1 MATAISWLSEP
12 LRYGFLQRG
21 LIAAVLV
28 GILCAVIGT
37 FVVLKGLA
45 FIGDA
50 LSHIA
55 FTGIVVAFLG
65 GFAFY
70 IGALVA
76 AVLAALAIGT
86 VHRRIG
92 ISTDTSIGILFS
104 GIFALGIVLMSVGIK
119 SYTVDLFS
127 YLFGDILAVTRADLI
142 GIVLL
147 GTGVLLVILA
157 LYKELLFVSFDP
169 VVAEA
174 AGLPGGLLQM
184 LLLVLLSVTVVVAV
198 QAVGIVL
205 VVAMLVTPSATA
217 YLITDRFGRMM
228 VLGAGFGALAALAG
242 FYLSYYLDVPSG
254 GAIVLVAT
262 VLFVVMAI
270 VSPKRGGWRRLRWE
284 LTADSERSA

>member
-1 MATAISWLSEP
+1 MADVLSWLSEP

-21 LIAAVLV
+21 LVAAILV

-76 AVLAALAIGT
+76 AILAALAIGT
-86 VHRRIG
+86 VHRKIG
-92 ISTDTSIGILFS
+92 VSTDTSIGILFS

-127 YLFGDILAVTRADLI
+127 YLFGDILAVTRTDLI
-142 GIVLL
+142 GIVVL
-147 GTGVLLVILA
+147 GLGVLAVILA
-157 LYKELLFVSFDP
+157 FYKELLFVSFDP

-184 LLLVLLSVTVVVAV
+184 LLLVLLSITVVVSV

-228 VLGAGFGALAALAG
+228 WLGAGFGAIAALAG

-262 VLFVVMAI
+262 TLFGLVAI
-270 VSPKRGGWRRLRWE
+270 VSPKQGGWRRLRWE
-284 LTADSERSA
+284 LTANGKGS

>member
-1 MATAISWLSEP
+1 MASVASWLTEP
-12 LRYGFLQRG
+12 LQYGFLQRG
-21 LIAAVLV
+21 LVAAILV

-76 AVLAALAIGT
+76 ALLAALAIGT

-119 SYTVDLFS
+119 TYTVDLFS
-127 YLFGDILAVTRADLI
+127 YLFGDILAVTRTDLI
-142 GIVLL
+142 GILLL
-147 GTGVLLVILA
+147 GAGVLAVIFA
-157 LYKELLFVSFDP
+157 LYKELVFVSFDP

-184 LLLVLLSVTVVVAV
+184 LLLILLSVTVVVSV

-217 YLITDRFGRMM
+217 FLITDRFGRMM
-228 VLGAGFGALAALAG
+228 LLGAGFGALSALAG
-242 FYLSYYLDVPSG
+242 FYLSYYLNVPSG

-262 VLFVVMAI
+262 TLFVITAI
-270 VSPKRGGWRRLRWE
+270 ISPKRGGWRRLRWE
-284 LTADSERSA
+284 LTADGKS

>member
-1 MATAISWLSEP
+1 MASAANWLAEP

-21 LIAAVLV
+21 LVAAILV

-55 FTGIVVAFLG
+55 FTGIVIAFLG

-70 IGALVA
+70 IGALIAAVVA
-76 AVLAALAIGT
+76 AVGIGT
-86 VHRRIG
+86 VHRKIG

-127 YLFGDILAVTRADLI
+127 YLFGDILAVTRTDLI

-147 GTGVLLVILA
+147 GAAVMAVIFA

-174 AGLPGGLLQM
+174 SGLPGGALQM
-184 LLLVLLSVTVVVAV
+184 LLLVLLSITVVVSV

-228 VLGAGFGALAALAG
+228 ALGAVFGAISALAG
-242 FYLSYYLDVPSG
+242 FYLSYYLNVPSG

-262 VLFVVMAI
+262 LFFI
-270 VSPKRGGWRRLRWE
+270 VTAVASPKRGGWRRLRWE
-284 LTADSERSA
+284 LTSNGKS

>member
-1 MATAISWLSEP
+1 MASIVSWLSEP

-21 LIAAVLV
+21 LVAAVLV

-76 AVLAALAIGT
+76 AILAALAIGT
-86 VHRRIG
+86 VHRKIG
-92 ISTDTSIGILFS
+92 VSTDTSIGILFS
-104 GIFALGIVLMSVGIK
+104 GIFALGIVLMSAGIK

-127 YLFGDILAVTRADLI
+127 YLFGDILAVTRTDLI
-142 GIVLL
+142 GIVVL
-147 GTGVLLVILA
+147 GLVVLAVILA

-174 AGLPGGLLQM
+174 AGLPGGLLQI
-184 LLLVLLSVTVVVAV
+184 LLLVLLSITVVVSV

-217 YLITDRFGRMM
+217 YLITDRFERMM
-228 VLGAGFGALAALAG
+228 MLGAVFGAVSALAG
-242 FYLSYYLDVPSG
+242 FYLSYYLNVPSG

-262 VLFVVMAI
+262 ALFGLVAI
-270 VSPKRGGWRRLRWE
+270 ISPKKGGWRRLRWE
-284 LTADSERSA
+284 LTADGRSR

>member
-1 MATAISWLSEP
+1 MASFASWVSEP
-12 LRYGFLQRG
+12 LHYGFLQRG
-21 LIAAVLV
+21 LIAAILV

-70 IGALVA
+70 IGALA
-76 AVLAALAIGT
+76 AALLAALGIGT
-86 VHRRIG
+86 VHRKIG

-119 SYTVDLFS
+119 TYTVDLFS
-127 YLFGDILAVTRADLI
+127 YLFGDILAVTSTDLI
-142 GIVLL
+142 GILVL
-147 GTGVLLVILA
+147 GAAVLTVILA

-169 VVAEA
+169 VAAEA
-174 AGLPGGLLQM
+174 AGLPGGILQM
-184 LLLVLLSVTVVVAV
+184 LLLVLLSVTVVVSV

-217 YLITDRFGRMM
+217 FLITDRFGRMM
-228 VLGAGFGALAALAG
+228 LLGVGFGALSALAG

-262 VLFVVMAI
+262 ALFIVTAI
-270 VSPKRGGWRRLRWE
+270 LSPKRGGWRRLRWE
-284 LTADSERSA
+284 LTANGKG

>member
-1 MATAISWLSEP
+1 MPGIVDLVWEP
-12 LRYGFLQRG
+12 LSYGFLLRG
-21 LIAAVLV
+21 LAAAVLIGV
-28 GILCAVIGT
+28 LCAVVGT

-70 IGALVA
+70 LGALA
-76 AVLAALAIGT
+76 AAILAALAIGT
-86 VHRRIG
+86 VNRRVG

-104 GIFALGIVLMSVGIK
+104 GIFALGIVLMSLGIK
-119 SYTVDLFS
+119 TYTVDLFS
-127 YLFGDILAVTRADLI
+127 YVFGDILGVRRADLI
-142 GIVLL
+142 GILVLGLAVLL
-147 GTGVLLVILA
+147 TILA

-174 AGLPGGLLQM
+174 SGLPGGWLQM
-184 LLLVLLSVTVVVAV
+184 LLLVLLSVTVVVSV
-198 QAVGIVL
+198 QAVGVVL

-217 YLITDRFGRMM
+217 YLLTDRFGHMM
-228 VLGAGFGALAALAG
+228 ALGAGFGALAAVIG

-262 VLFVVMAI
+262 ACF
-270 VSPKRGGWRRLRWE
+270 G
-284 LTADSERSA
+284 LTALLSPRKGGLRRFAGARQVGS